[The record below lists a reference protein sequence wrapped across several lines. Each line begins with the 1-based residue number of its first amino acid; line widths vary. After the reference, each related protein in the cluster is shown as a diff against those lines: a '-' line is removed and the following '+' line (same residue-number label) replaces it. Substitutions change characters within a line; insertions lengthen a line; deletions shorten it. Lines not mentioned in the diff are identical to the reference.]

1 MYPAAPV
8 GPTGAPVQSI
18 ASATAS
24 QVKDTER
31 GLLNQLVGKMVDDVG
46 TQSAAL
52 VTALEALAAAI
63 EAKVS
68 V

>member
-1 MYPAAPV
+1 
-8 GPTGAPVQSI
+8 
-18 ASATAS
+18 
-24 QVKDTER
+24 VKDTER